1 MSTCPK
7 CGQKI
12 DSNLNKCPN
21 CGNKLD
27 NKDNQINSPQINTS
41 NIRIRKFIPWAIFAF
56 IIVLLIIVFV
66 LVRNYNSPDAQTK
79 ILVNAI
85 DNNDSQKVATLLSSK
100 NSHIDSDEASV
111 YIDYIRSEVGMKKFA
126 RDIKSTVETL
136 NKSDSKEAINLK
148 TRAGNN
154 YLRVSK
160 NGTRLLIFDNMSY
173 TAPTKKAIVKPK
185 LDTEYEFKE
194 NSYC

>member
-1 MSTCPK
+1 MSICPK

-41 NIRIRKFIPWAIFAF
+41 NIRIRKFIPWAIVAF

-100 NSHIDSDEASV
+100 I
-111 YIDYIRSEVGMKKFA
+111 
-126 RDIKSTVETL
+126 
-136 NKSDSKEAINLK
+136 
-148 TRAGNN
+148 
-154 YLRVSK
+154 
-160 NGTRLLIFDNMSY
+160 LI
-173 TAPTKKAIVKPK
+173 
-185 LDTEYEFKE
+185 
-194 NSYC
+194 

>member
-1 MSTCPK
+1 
-7 CGQKI
+7 
-12 DSNLNKCPN
+12 
-21 CGNKLD
+21 
-27 NKDNQINSPQINTS
+27 
-41 NIRIRKFIPWAIFAF
+41 
-56 IIVLLIIVFV
+56 
-66 LVRNYNSPDAQTK
+66 
-79 ILVNAI
+79 
-85 DNNDSQKVATLLSSK
+85 
-100 NSHIDSDEASV
+100 
-111 YIDYIRSEVGMKKFA
+111 MKKFA

-185 LDTEYEFKE
+185 LDTEYEFKDGGKRKQLLLMRIRRLH
-194 NSYC
+194 

>member
-1 MSTCPK
+1 
-7 CGQKI
+7 
-12 DSNLNKCPN
+12 
-21 CGNKLD
+21 
-27 NKDNQINSPQINTS
+27 
-41 NIRIRKFIPWAIFAF
+41 
-56 IIVLLIIVFV
+56 
-66 LVRNYNSPDAQTK
+66 
-79 ILVNAI
+79 
-85 DNNDSQKVATLLSSK
+85 
-100 NSHIDSDEASV
+100 
-111 YIDYIRSEVGMKKFA
+111 MKKFA

-185 LDTEYEFKE
+185 LIRSMNLKMVEKRKQLLLMRIRRLH
-194 NSYC
+194 